1 MSNIM
6 QYLLTMSDELRDSY
20 YDIKK
25 QNQLIL
31 DSLVLLEQRV
41 SEIETRINP
50 NRQD

>member
-1 MSNIM
+1 M
-6 QYLLTMSDELRDSY
+6 QYLLTMSDEFRDSY
-20 YDIKK
+20 DDIKK

>member
-1 MSNIM
+1 
-6 QYLLTMSDELRDSY
+6 MSDEFRDSY
-20 YDIKK
+20 EDIKK

>member
-6 QYLLTMSDELRDSY
+6 QYLLTMSDEFRDSY
-20 YDIKK
+20 DDIKK

>member
-1 MSNIM
+1 M
-6 QYLLTMSDELRDSY
+6 QYLLTLSDEFRDSY
-20 YDIKK
+20 EDIKK

-31 DSLVLLEQRV
+31 DSLELLEQRV

>member
-6 QYLLTMSDELRDSY
+6 QYLLTMSDEFRDSY
-20 YDIKK
+20 DEIKK
-25 QNQLIL
+25 QNQSIL
-31 DSLVLLEQRV
+31 DTLALLEQRV

>member
-1 MSNIM
+1 M
-6 QYLLTMSDELRDSY
+6 QYLLTMSDEFRDSY
-20 YDIKK
+20 DDIKK
-25 QNQLIL
+25 QNQPIL

>member
-6 QYLLTMSDELRDSY
+6 QYLLTMSDEFRDSY
-20 YDIKK
+20 EDIKK

-31 DSLVLLEQRV
+31 DSLELLEQRV

>member
-1 MSNIM
+1 M
-6 QYLLTMSDELRDSY
+6 QYLLTMSDEFRDSY
-20 YDIKK
+20 EDIKK

-31 DSLVLLEQRV
+31 DSLELLDQRV

>member
-6 QYLLTMSDELRDSY
+6 QYLLTMSDEFRESY
-20 YDIKK
+20 EEIKK
-25 QNQLIL
+25 QNVSIL
-31 DSLVLLEQRV
+31 DTLTLLERRV

>member
-1 MSNIM
+1 M
-6 QYLLTMSDELRDSY
+6 QYLLTMSDEFRDSY
-20 YDIKK
+20 EDIKK

>member
-6 QYLLTMSDELRDSY
+6 QYLLTMSDEFRDSY
-20 YDIKK
+20 EDIKK

>member
-6 QYLLTMSDELRDSY
+6 QYLLTMSDEFRDSY
-20 YDIKK
+20 EDIKK

-31 DSLVLLEQRV
+31 DSLELLDQRV